1 MKEKILRLAA
11 ISALMLIF
19 STAAGI
25 AQQAHDQYGFGNRV
39 FLIQSAPEVGKSA
52 NGLWD
57 IPGQPKKTDG
67 NLKAAQGGNWLQ
79 IQLWQ
84 REAGDPEDRL
94 FRFRAAQGSAAGR
107 YFISIGRSGNWGV
120 NAVDATGKIEARPR
134 SDHFELKHMGNGRWK
149 IYYKSGMIV
158 APASNSTKNGTKLIL
173 LPDQNSPHV
182 EWVFFD
188 TATNRSFIPA
198 STSTSTS
205 GGNYSYKG
213 KLEDAI
219 ASKHV
224 GSQYFNY
231 AVAPQ
236 FNSENS
242 GGKLQAYLN
251 DMNKAADQWTAILN
265 LVNAIKKNKDTEAR
279 RSMYQAISEADI
291 KKGSG
296 FAENLL
302 RGQVQKQI
310 NDASAAERDATA
322 KGLLNQIAG
331 KIQ

>member
-1 MKEKILRLAA
+1 MKNKILKLAA
-11 ISALMLIF
+11 IPAFMLII
-19 STAAGI
+19 SAAAVI
-25 AQQAHDQYGFGNRV
+25 AQSAHDQYGFGNRV
-39 FLIQSAPEVGKSA
+39 FVIQSALEAGKST

-57 IPGQPKKTDG
+57 IPGTPNKDDG
-67 NLKAAQGGNWLQ
+67 NLRGTNWLHMG
-79 IQLWQ
+79 LWQ
-84 REAGDPEDRL
+84 REAGDPEDRV
-94 FRFRAAQGSAAGR
+94 FRFRAAQGSAVGR

-120 NAVDATGKIEARPR
+120 NAIDGTGKIEARSR

-149 IYYKSGMIV
+149 IYYKSGMII
-158 APASNSTKNGTKLIL
+158 APASPTAKNGTKLVL
-173 LPDQNSPHV
+173 LPDQNGPHT

-188 TATNRSFIPA
+188 TATNQSFIPA
-198 STSTSTS
+198 STSAS

-219 ASKHV
+219 ASRHV
-224 GSQYFNY
+224 GSQYFQH

-251 DMNKAADQWTAILN
+251 NMDKATEQWTAILN
-265 LVNAIKKNKDTEAR
+265 LVNAIKQNKDTEAR
-279 RSMYQAISEADI
+279 RSMYQAISQANI
-291 KKGSG
+291 KRGSG

-302 RGQVQKQI
+302 KGQVQKQI
-310 NDASAAERDATA
+310 NDASAAERDTTA
-322 KGLLNQIAG
+322 KGLLSQIAG

>member
-11 ISALMLIF
+11 ISAFMLII
-19 STAAGI
+19 TAAAGI

-57 IPGQPKKTDG
+57 IPGTPKKTDG
-67 NLKAAQGGNWLQ
+67 NLKGTKWQHMG
-79 IQLWQ
+79 LWQ
-84 REAGDPEDRL
+84 REKGDPEDRL
-94 FRFRAAQGSAAGR
+94 FRFSPGQAGGAGR
-107 YFISIGRSGNWGV
+107 YFIYIGRSGHWGV
-120 NAVDATGKIEARPR
+120 NAIDGTGKIEARSR
-134 SDHFELKHMGNGRWK
+134 ADHFELKHMGNGRWK
-149 IYYKSGMIV
+149 IYYKNGMIV

-224 GSQYFNY
+224 GSQYFNH

-251 DMNKAADQWTAILN
+251 DMDKAAEQWTAILN
-265 LVNAIKKNKDTEAR
+265 LVNAIKQNKDTAAR
-279 RSMYQAISEADI
+279 KSMYQAISEADI

-322 KGLLNQIAG
+322 KGLLSQIAG